1 MSHTFYFNEIFNT
14 VIKNKEIFEL
24 KSDLFWNNS
33 IQPLWIE
40 NNKKKIGIHEN
51 KIYFYDKQNSN
62 KWEDNFTGI
71 ALYSD
76 LVFNYLSKD
85 SFEDQDFELV
95 KMSFLW
101 FVGTNL
107 LSADKY
113 FNRNSIKT
121 NQCFESGLRFIEN
134 LSNDDLEFK
143 KYTITGRW
151 LYGESLL
158 EWGFFEANLKMN
170 SWQTNRY
177 IKNKENL
184 KEKMK
189 FKDFDEILSKG
200 FFLWVAKNRQ
210 EEIKLP
216 DEIKNQFHFKVWQK
230 IVGSKPVTEKRLNTI
245 LEECKL
251 GEYRFLAFN
260 FLCNIQGLKEKK
272 FFINIVS
279 EINFGT
285 SNSRIVKMD
294 KNHLINK
301 FIAKIKISNRCSW
314 TTNTWVATF
323 LERVIPD
330 EADTEFFLWAKKTG
344 AIEQTGIFNSELN
357 ENSYFSE
364 DRYWE
369 NLAKIYNL

>member
-1 MSHTFYFNEIFNT
+1 MSNIFYFNEIFNT
-14 VIKNKEIFEL
+14 VIKNKLLFET
-24 KSDLFWNNS
+24 KSNLFWENS
-33 IQPLWIE
+33 IKPLWIE

-62 KWEDNFTGI
+62 KWEENFNGI

-76 LVFNYLSKD
+76 LVLNYLSKD

-121 NQCFESGLRFIEN
+121 NQCFESGLRFRGN

-170 SWQTNRY
+170 SWQTNKY
-177 IKNKENL
+177 IKNKEIL

-189 FKDFDEILSKG
+189 FKDFDAVLSKG

-216 DEIKNQFHFKVWQK
+216 EEIKNQFHFKVWQK
-230 IVGSKPVTEKRLNTI
+230 IVESKPVTEKRLNTI

-260 FLCNIQGLKEKK
+260 FLCNVQGLKEKK